1 MRHAIVFHRMPLVVN
16 RRLFVALLLV
26 DSSLQNVLF
35 TPDTLPQL
43 LCQLDSS
50 KCRPGVPLAVLRF
63 GKVIGVEPVDY
74 VEEYP
79 AELAVHTLLD
89 NGSAFDNRPLGF
101 QCGPG

>member
-1 MRHAIVFHRMPLVVN
+1 L
-16 RRLFVALLLV
+16 
-26 DSSLQNVLF
+26 

-43 LCQLDSS
+43 LCQLDSRKS
-50 KCRPGVPLAVLRF
+50 GPGVPLAVLGF

-79 AELAVHTLLD
+79 AKLIVHSLLD